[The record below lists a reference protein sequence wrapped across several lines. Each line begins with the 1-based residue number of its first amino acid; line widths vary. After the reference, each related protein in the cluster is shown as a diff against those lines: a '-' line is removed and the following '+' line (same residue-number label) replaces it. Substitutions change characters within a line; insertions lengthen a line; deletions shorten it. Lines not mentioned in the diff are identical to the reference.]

1 MKRLKSYTDI
11 WNVEHVLYGLND
23 LKLPFPVTY
32 SQIAWSVLTLVAVLF
47 LDRYPPFSM
56 TDNGLFKY
64 AVIPALTAWFM
75 SGKTFD
81 GKKPHRF
88 FLSVT
93 GYAFRPKETCCGK
106 KVTYRKKAYDEKI
119 TIVRCYKHVSH

>member
-1 MKRLKSYTDI
+1 M
-11 WNVEHVLYGLND
+11 EHVLYGLND